1 MFNPYPNGPALTTP
15 SKVVV
20 GKENYNGAARSLSD
34 RPRDVSLSCCERAL
48 GVRPSGF
55 GPLLRSSRSPYT
67 AMHTQLRFSSAAFV
81 LALASALSACST
93 PKPLYQQEQFDAGDS
108 PYMHKFAAKTEPACE
123 AARRALLSQGYIASS
138 TRPDS
143 VDGSKNFQPTGDT
156 HAVIEIHVVCTAD
169 DTRGNSSTAYVNAV
183 QDRYAL
189 KKSNTSASVGL
200 SVFGSL
206 SLPIGSSDDS
216 MVKVASETIPAGVFY
231 QRFFALVDHY
241 LKADSAQAGDIAA
254 AAAPK
259 EALPSMNDAV
269 PPIGAAQTGNDS
281 EKATSAR

>member
-1 MFNPYPNGPALTTP
+1 MP
-15 SKVVV
+15 
-20 GKENYNGAARSLSD
+20 
-34 RPRDVSLSCCERAL
+34 
-48 GVRPSGF
+48 
-55 GPLLRSSRSPYT
+55 
-67 AMHTQLRFSSAAFV
+67 TQFRFSSAAFV
-81 LALASALSACST
+81 LALASALSACSA

-108 PYMHKFAAKTEPACE
+108 PYMHRFAAKAEPACE

-138 TRPDS
+138 TRSDS

-156 HAVIEIHVVCTAD
+156 HAVIEIHVVCTSD
-169 DTRGNSSTAYVNAV
+169 DPKSSRSTAYVNAV

-241 LKADSAQAGDIAA
+241 LKADSAQPDTVAA
-254 AAAPK
+254 TVATK
-259 EALPSMNDAV
+259 ETPPSMNDAA
-269 PPIGAAQTGNDS
+269 PPIGAPVPGSDS
-281 EKATSAR
+281 EKETSAK

>member
-1 MFNPYPNGPALTTP
+1 
-15 SKVVV
+15 
-20 GKENYNGAARSLSD
+20 
-34 RPRDVSLSCCERAL
+34 
-48 GVRPSGF
+48 
-55 GPLLRSSRSPYT
+55 
-67 AMHTQLRFSSAAFV
+67 
-81 LALASALSACST
+81 
-93 PKPLYQQEQFDAGDS
+93 
-108 PYMHKFAAKTEPACE
+108 MHKFAAKAEFACD

-138 TRPDS
+138 TRSDS
-143 VDGSKNFQPTGDT
+143 VDGSKNFQPTSDS
-156 HAVIEIHVVCTAD
+156 HAVIEIHVVCTTGD
-169 DTRGNSSTAYVNAV
+169 PRGNSSTAYVNAV

-231 QRFFALVDHY
+231 QRYFALVEHY
-241 LKADSAQAGDIAA
+241 LKADSTQPAAVAG

-259 EALPSMNDAV
+259 EVLPSMNDAV
-269 PPIGAAQTGNDS
+269 PPIGAAQTGSDQ